1 MKTRKINQLIALFLF
16 LLSFASCTQKSGL
29 NSENP
34 KPEEPIA
41 TNKETL
47 PEKKLHQLL
56 ELSETQIAAG
66 NKEAIHT
73 TESAYKL
80 ADSLN
85 LEVEKA
91 KALNNKGIVWKIW
104 GDNQKSILYLFEA
117 LGIYQKLDRQSDCA
131 EVLMNIGET
140 NRAAANLK
148 KSLEYLNQSLVIF
161 IKANDSVGL
170 AKNYNRLAATS
181 YEIDLNDPAKNEK
194 LYRSFEMEKFDFEQI
209 YRSNQTFRQKY
220 DSIVMYAN
228 LSNRYARRPEL
239 TITRISSNIILSALY
254 TSTFQ
259 LDKALAGYE
268 TVLKE
273 IREANAKSELPLAL
287 YNIAILQFKNKDYD
301 QALVNALES
310 YRIANELDIKTYIV
324 ITSGLLNS
332 IYLAMENYK
341 EAHKYMRI
349 AYLGRI
355 DYYQKD
361 IDLKLKNL
369 QNDFEI
375 ASKQKEISYRNSQL
389 WFLFISFLAI
399 LFITSFFIIILIRKN
414 KKKNI
419 LNEELNSKNHIIL
432 TQNEELSKLNAT
444 KDKFFSIIAHDLRGP
459 IGGLM
464 GLSQIM
470 AEELSSLTL
479 DEVQELAVGM
489 NHSATNLFRLLEN
502 LLNWARMQRGSIS
515 FVPEFW
521 ELLPLVNESVE
532 MMRELAKRK
541 EIGIDNHIPEGLT
554 IFADKNILQTIIRNL
569 VSNSI
574 KFTNKGGKITLSV
587 ESNEDQMV
595 VITIIDNGI
604 GMTQTMI
611 DSLFRSE
618 VRNGRI
624 GTDGEISTGLGL
636 PLCKEFVEKHGGKI
650 WVESEEGKGSVFSFT
665 IPNCNS

>member
-1 MKTRKINQLIALFLF
+1 MKTRKINIRIAVFLF
-16 LLSFASCTQKSGL
+16 LLAFTSCAQKSGS
-29 NSENP
+29 NSGNP
-34 KPEEPIA
+34 KPEQPISI
-41 TNKETL
+41 NKET
-47 PEKKLHQLL
+47 PPQKKLHLLL
-56 ELSETQIAAG
+56 ELSESQIEAG
-66 NKEAIHT
+66 NKEAIKT
-73 TESAYKL
+73 TESAYQL

-91 KALNNKGIVWKIW
+91 KALNFKGMVWKIW

-117 LGIYQKLDRQSDCA
+117 LVIYQKLDRQNDCA

-161 IKANDSVGL
+161 TRTNDSVGL

-181 YEIDLNDPAKNEK
+181 YEMDLNDPAKNEK
-194 LYRSFEMEKFDFEQI
+194 LYRSFEMEKFDFGQI
-209 YRSNQTFRQKY
+209 YHSNQTFRQKY

-228 LSNRYARRPEL
+228 LSNRYARKPEL
-239 TITRISSNIILSALY
+239 AITRISSSIILSALY

-259 LDKALAGYE
+259 LEKALAGYE
-268 TVLKE
+268 MVLKE
-273 IREANAKSELPLAL
+273 IREVNAKSELPLAL
-287 YNIAILQFKNKDYD
+287 YNIAILQFKKKDYD
-301 QALVNALES
+301 KALINALES
-310 YRIANELDIKTYIV
+310 YRMANELDIKTYIV

-332 IYLAMENYK
+332 IYLAMDNYK

-355 DYYQKD
+355 EYYQKD

-375 ASKQKEISYRNSQL
+375 ASKQKEISFRNSQL

-414 KKKNI
+414 NKKNI
-419 LNEELNSKNHIIL
+419 LNEELNSKNQIIL
-432 TQNEELSKLNAT
+432 FQNEELSKLNAT

-502 LLNWARMQRGSIS
+502 LLNWARMQRGSIP

-532 MMRELAKRK
+532 MMREQAKHK
-541 EIGIDNHIPEGLT
+541 KIGIDNSIPEALT
-554 IFADKNILQTIIRNL
+554 IFADKNILQTVIRNL

-574 KFTNKGGKITLSV
+574 KFTNKGGKIILSA
-587 ESNEDQMV
+587 EANEDQMV
-595 VITIIDNGI
+595 VISISDNGI
-604 GMTQTMI
+604 GMTQAI
-611 DSLFRSE
+611 LDNLFRSD
-618 VRNGRI
+618 VRTGRT

-650 WVESEEGKGSVFSFT
+650 LVKTEVGKGSVFTFT
-665 IPNCNS
+665 IPKSNS